1 MEMTL
6 IWIFRAIGL
15 LWIAGG
21 AAVMHQSWQLRRI
34 EQMTDEL
41 EEMGD
46 FAKAEGETET
56 DAGPEDRARNL
67 WIGLGGVLIFLTGC
81 SLVAASWLAMP
92 LSLAVCLHQTA
103 YFVRQVWRQR
113 KAKTE
118 EERANEA
125 IAPSTRN
132 ATLFAFAVSA
142 FAIHFTVSGIY
153 A

>member
-1 MEMTL
+1 METTL

-15 LWIAGG
+15 LWIVGG
-21 AAVMHQSWQLRRI
+21 AAVMHQTWQLRRI

-46 FAKAEGETET
+46 FVGGETET
-56 DAGPEDRARNL
+56 DAAPDDRARNL

-81 SLVAASWLAMP
+81 ALVAASWLAMP
-92 LSLAVCLHQTA
+92 LSLLVCLHQTG

-118 EERANEA
+118 EERAIEA

-142 FAIHFTVSGIY
+142 FAIHLTISGIY
-153 A
+153 T